1 MNYREAR
8 EEDASRL
15 VEMAN
20 QEVMQQNLSEEAMQ
34 DLVQD
39 RSMTVAEDEEDE
51 VVGYVSYR
59 VVDSAVVVQH
69 VCVEPGH
76 RDGEVPRELLDRPM
90 EFAESEGM
98 KTRLAVDRGSWIEE
112 ADLLEGFEHV
122 ADASFGDEDLVIYE
136 R

>member
-20 QEVMQQNLSEEAMQ
+20 QEVMQQDLSEDAMQ

-39 RSMTVAEDEEDE
+39 RSMTVAEDDE
-51 VVGYVSYR
+51 QVVGYVSYR
-59 VVDSAVVVQH
+59 VVDGAVVVQH
-69 VCVEPGH
+69 VCVEPDR
-76 RDGEVPRELLDRPM
+76 RDGDVPRELLDRPL
-90 EFAESEGM
+90 EFAESEEM
-98 KTRLAVDRGSWIEE
+98 KTRVAVERDSWLESSE
-112 ADLLEGFEHV
+112 LLEGFEHV

-136 R
+136 T

>member
-39 RSMTVAEDEEDE
+39 RSMTVAEDEDD

-69 VCVEPGH
+69 VCVEPEY
-76 RDGEVPRELLDRPM
+76 RDGEVPRELLNRPL
-90 EFAESEGM
+90 EFAETENM
-98 KTRLAVDRGSWIEE
+98 RTRVAVERGSW
-112 ADLLEGFEHV
+112 LEGSDVLDGFEHV

>member
-39 RSMTVAEDEEDE
+39 RSMTVAEDEDD

-69 VCVEPGH
+69 VCVEPDH
-76 RDGEVPRELLDRPM
+76 REGEVPRELLDRPL

-98 KTRLAVDRGSWIEE
+98 KTRLAVERDSWMESS
-112 ADLLEGFEHV
+112 DLLEGFEHV

>member
-20 QEVMQQNLSEEAMQ
+20 QEVMQQNLSEETMQ

-39 RSMTVAEDEEDE
+39 RSMTVAEDGEE

-59 VVDSAVVVQH
+59 VVDGAVVVQH

-76 RDGEVPRELLDRPM
+76 REEDVPRELLDRPL

-98 KTRLAVDRGSWIEE
+98 KTRIAVERGSWLEKS
-112 ADLLEGFEHV
+112 DLLEEFEHV